1 MHMCMRTTLDLDDV
15 LMRAAKRRAA
25 ETGRTLTALVETAL
39 RELLHRETSAAE
51 CAFELDWTVVEGR
64 VQAGVDV
71 ADRDALFRRMEEP
84 G

>member
-1 MHMCMRTTLDLDDV
+1 MCMRTTLDLDDT

-39 RELLHRETSAAE
+39 RELLRRETAASE
-51 CAFELDWTVVEGR
+51 EQFRLDWPTVAGGAR
-64 VQAGVDV
+64 PGVDLD
-71 ADRDALFRRMEEP
+71 DRDELLRRMEEP